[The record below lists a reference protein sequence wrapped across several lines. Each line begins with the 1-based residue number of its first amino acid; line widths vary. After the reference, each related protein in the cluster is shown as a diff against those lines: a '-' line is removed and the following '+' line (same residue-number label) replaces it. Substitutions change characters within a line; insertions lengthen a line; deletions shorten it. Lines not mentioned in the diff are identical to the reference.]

1 MSDKVE
7 KMNNIVDDIE
17 KAIPEGNKE
26 VIGEQLEKAK
36 ELLNTEYGTEN
47 SCAAETQWWFLSAGK
62 QFFFFQIINFSL
74 CIFFYWTLRRNL
86 LTNHFFE

>member
-47 SCAAETQWWFLSAGK
+47 SCAAETQ
-62 QFFFFQIINFSL
+62 
-74 CIFFYWTLRRNL
+74 
-86 LTNHFFE
+86 